1 MRLATLADGS
11 RDGALVV
18 VDGSGERAAS
28 ARAIAPN
35 LQAALDDWARVEPQ
49 LRQLAVDVAQGRVP
63 TDRIDPAS
71 WLAPLP
77 RAYEWV
83 DGSAYV
89 NHVVLVRKAR
99 GAAPPDTLYSDP
111 LVYQGGSGI
120 MLAPRAPLE
129 LADPAHGLDFE
140 AEIAVVLGD
149 VPLGTRASEAERQ
162 VRLFLLCNDVTLR
175 NLVPAELAKSFGFFC
190 SKPATAFA
198 PFALTPDE
206 LGGAWHNGRVQLPV
220 CSYLNDTLAGDP
232 DAGSGMH
239 FSFFDLIAHIAQT
252 RAFTAG
258 TILGSGTVSNED
270 PARGVSCLA
279 ERRAREMITAGQ
291 ASTPFLRAG
300 DRVRIEV
307 RDARGRNLFGSIEQE
322 VRSKP

>member
-1 MRLATLADGS
+1 MRLASVADGS

-18 VDGSGERAAS
+18 VDGSGQRAAS
-28 ARAIAPN
+28 ARAIAPC
-35 LQAALDDWARVEPQ
+35 LQAALDDWERAEPRLRELAAGVE
-49 LRQLAVDVAQGRVP
+49 QGRVP
-63 TDRIDPAS
+63 VDEIDARR

-99 GAAPPDTLYSDP
+99 GAAPPETLFSDP
-111 LVYQGGSGI
+111 LVYQGGSGVL
-120 MLAPRAPLE
+120 LAPHAALE

-140 AEIAVVLGD
+140 AELAMVLGD
-149 VPLGTRASEAERQ
+149 VPIGTRAREAERC
-162 VRLFLLCNDVTLR
+162 VRLFMLCNDVTLR
-175 NLVPAELAKSFGFFC
+175 NLVPAEMAKSFGFFC

-206 LGGAWHNGRVQLPV
+206 LGDAWRDGRVQLRV
-220 CSYLNDTLAGDP
+220 CSYLNDALVGDP

-239 FSFFDLIAHIAQT
+239 FSFLDLIEHIAQT

-270 PARGVSCLA
+270 PERGVSCLA
-279 ERRAREMITAGQ
+279 ERRARELIASGQ
-291 ASTPFLRAG
+291 ASTPFLQAG

-307 RDARGRNLFGSIEQE
+307 RDGSGRNLFGSIEQT
-322 VRSKP
+322 VRSEP

>member
-1 MRLATLADGS
+1 MRLASVADGS
-11 RDGALVV
+11 RDGALVI
-18 VDGSGERAAS
+18 VDASGRRAAS
-28 ARAIAPN
+28 ARAIAPC
-35 LQAALDDWARVEPQ
+35 LQAALDHWERCEPRLRELSSDVE
-49 LRQLAVDVAQGRVP
+49 QGRVP
-63 TDRIDPAS
+63 TEEIDPQR

-99 GAAPPDTLYSDP
+99 GAEPPETLYSDP
-111 LVYQGGSGI
+111 LVYQGGSGV
-120 MLAPRAPLE
+120 MLPPRAALE

-149 VPLGTRASEAERQ
+149 VPLGTTAGEAERH
-162 VRLFLLCNDVTLR
+162 VRLFMLCNDVTLR

-190 SKPATAFA
+190 SKPASAFA
-198 PFALTPDE
+198 PFAVTPDE
-206 LGGAWHNGRVQLPV
+206 LGGAWRDGRVQLRV
-220 CSYLNDTLAGDP
+220 CSYLNDALAGDP
-232 DAGSGMH
+232 DAGTGMH
-239 FSFFDLIAHIAQT
+239 FSFLELIAHIAQT

-270 PARGVSCLA
+270 PERGVSCLA
-279 ERRAREMITAGQ
+279 ERRAREMIASGS

-300 DRVRIEV
+300 
-307 RDARGRNLFGSIEQE
+307 
-322 VRSKP
+322 